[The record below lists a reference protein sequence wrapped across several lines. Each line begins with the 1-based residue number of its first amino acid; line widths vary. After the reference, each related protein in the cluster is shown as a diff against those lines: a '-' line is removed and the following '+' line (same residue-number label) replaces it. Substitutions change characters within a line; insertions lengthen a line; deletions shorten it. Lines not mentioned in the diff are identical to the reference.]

1 MTFNNIYE
9 NKKVF
14 VTGHT
19 GFKGSWLCEWLLK
32 LNAKITGFS
41 LDIPTKPSHFEL
53 TGLGARIER
62 DIRGDIREFNKVN
75 EVITACNPDFIFHL
89 AAQPI
94 VRMAFIKPL
103 DTVLTNFV
111 GTLNVLEAIRCL
123 QKDCVAIM
131 ITTDKVYEN
140 KEWYHSYREPDELGG
155 IDPYSASKVCAEA
168 IISSYFRSFF
178 KNDLLNS
185 RKPCKA
191 VTSVRAGNV
200 IGGGDWALDRIVPD
214 CIRNLTNNEC
224 IPIRNKFS
232 NRPWQHVLE
241 PLSGYLLLGSQLY
254 SIMNSN
260 VKSDLQERL
269 IDICSPFNF
278 GPAISS
284 NRTVIELVQ
293 EMLKYWPGNWIDQSD
308 PNAPHEASKL
318 NLTID
323 KAFHLLGWKP
333 NWHFERTIKETVDW
347 YYNAA
352 KSKFNSESIRAF
364 TQKQID
370 DYSSTISY

>member
-1 MTFNNIYE
+1 MTFKNIYAD
-9 NKKVF
+9 KKVF

-62 DIRGDIREFNKVN
+62 DIRGDIREFKKVN
-75 EVITACNPDFIFHL
+75 EAITACNPDFIFHL

-103 DTVLTNFV
+103 DTVLTNFI

-123 QKDCVAIM
+123 EKECIAIM

-178 KNDLLNS
+178 RDGLLNS

-232 NRPWQHVLE
+232 SRPWQHVLE

-254 SIMNSN
+254 SIMNSCVN
-260 VKSDLQERL
+260 NDSQERL
-269 IDICSPFNF
+269 INVCSPFNF
-278 GPAISS
+278 GPALSS

-293 EMLKYWPGNWIDQSD
+293 EMLKHWPGKWIDQND
-308 PNAPHEASKL
+308 PNAPHEAGKL
-318 NLTID
+318 NLAVD
-323 KAFHLLGWKP
+323 KAFHILGWQP
-333 NWHFERTIKETVDW
+333 NWRFERTIKETVDW
-347 YYNAA
+347 YYNAV
-352 KSKFNSESIRAF
+352 KNKFNSESIRAF